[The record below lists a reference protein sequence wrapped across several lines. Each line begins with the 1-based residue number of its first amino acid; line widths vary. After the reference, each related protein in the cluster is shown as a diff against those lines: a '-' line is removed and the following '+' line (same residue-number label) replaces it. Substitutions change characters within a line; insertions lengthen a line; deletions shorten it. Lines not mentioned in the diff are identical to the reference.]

1 MTLHTR
7 SPEDGLH
14 RGPFRRPQRTA
25 THGQQTPRDQTPD
38 RPTQT
43 GWVPAAKSAMVASFM
58 TSPKKNPPKLRP
70 TFLAILSD
78 IHANIDALE
87 AVLKDLREFPC
98 TELFCLGDIVG
109 YGPEPA
115 DCVAHMQDRS
125 SLTVLGNHEAM
136 LFFPP
141 DGMRDILS
149 APLALARQ
157 QASPAQ
163 LRWLKSLPLRAEAA
177 PLTLCHSSLGDPAAF
192 PYIESE
198 EEAAEN
204 FAAQATFVS
213 FHGHS
218 HVPVVWEETGSTVT
232 GYEPMENLVRLNPR
246 RRYAI
251 NVGSVGQPRDGDPR
265 SSYVLYD
272 PRNRLLL
279 HRRVE
284 YDIARAQSRIK
295 KAGLPDFNGDRLAL
309 GQ

>member
-1 MTLHTR
+1 MT
-7 SPEDGLH
+7 
-14 RGPFRRPQRTA
+14 
-25 THGQQTPRDQTPD
+25 TPRK
-38 RPTQT
+38 T
-43 GWVPAAKSAMVASFM
+43 G
-58 TSPKKNPPKLRP
+58 KKLHPL
-70 TFLAILSD
+70 FLAILSD
-78 IHANIDALE
+78 IHANIDALD
-87 AVLKDLREFPC
+87 AVLKDMREFPC
-98 TELFCLGDIVG
+98 AGLFCLGDIVG

-115 DCVAHMQDRS
+115 DCVALMQERS
-125 SLTVLGNHEAM
+125 LLTVLGNHEAM

-141 DGMRDILS
+141 EGMRDILS

-163 LRWLKSLPLRAEAA
+163 LRWLKSLPLQADAA
-177 PLTLCHSSLGDPAAF
+177 PVSLCHSSLCQPATF

-198 EEAAEN
+198 EEAADN
-204 FAAQATFVS
+204 FAAQETFVS

-218 HVPVVWEETGSTVT
+218 HVPVVWEENGPTVT
-232 GYEPMENLVRLNPR
+232 GYEPMDTLIGLNPR
-246 RRYAI
+246 RRYAV

-265 SSYVLYD
+265 ASYVLYD
-272 PRNRLLL
+272 HRNRLLL